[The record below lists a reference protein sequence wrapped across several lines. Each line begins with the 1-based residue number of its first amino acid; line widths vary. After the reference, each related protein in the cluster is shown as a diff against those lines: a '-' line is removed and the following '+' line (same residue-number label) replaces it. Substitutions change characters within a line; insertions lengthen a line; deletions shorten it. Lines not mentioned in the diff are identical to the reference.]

1 MKISLE
7 GTLRDERICMKRGYN
22 RMAWTVLASCFLF
35 LAGAGTG
42 EAQNQGPLAL
52 IMKVIPQVSKRSS
65 VKDWSDAV
73 KGDALGT
80 GDRVRTA
87 KSSLA
92 IIKFRDRSI
101 VRLREQSELTLDG
114 QLLEGKVT
122 KTVQLSK
129 GGFGFEIQKQHDEQF
144 RLTSPTSVA
153 SIRGTKGK
161 LSGGE
166 GFDTLIVTE
175 GLVRLHNNVSNR
187 DTDVAAG
194 SIGFSNQDGTLS
206 VRQATAEEIA
216 DANRLAAG
224 GTPNELKLELKDP
237 QGNKKELKLRYQK

>member
-1 MKISLE
+1 
-7 GTLRDERICMKRGYN
+7 MKRGYD
-22 RMAWTVLASCFLF
+22 RMAWTVLVSCFLS
-35 LAGAGTG
+35 LGGAGTG
-42 EAQNQGPLAL
+42 KAQNQGALAL
-52 IMKVIPQVSKRSS
+52 IMKVIPQVTKKSAQ
-65 VKDWSDAV
+65 KDWNEAV
-73 KGDALGT
+73 KGDPLAT
-80 GDRVRTA
+80 GDHVRTA

-122 KTVQLSK
+122 KTIQLSK
-129 GGFGFEIQKQHDEQF
+129 GGFGFEFQKQREEQF

-166 GFDTLIVTE
+166 GFDTLVVTE

-187 DTDVAAG
+187 DTDVAEG
-194 SIGFSNQDGTLS
+194 NIGFSNQDGTLS

-224 GTPNELKLELKDP
+224 GTSNELKLELRDP

>member
-1 MKISLE
+1 
-7 GTLRDERICMKRGYN
+7 MKRDYD
-22 RMAWTVLASCFLF
+22 RVALTVLVSCFLL
-35 LAGAGTG
+35 LAGVDTG
-42 EAQNQGPLAL
+42 EAQNQGALAL
-52 IMKVIPQVSKRSS
+52 IMKVIPQVSKKSS
-65 VKDWSDAV
+65 EKDWKEAV
-73 KGDALGT
+73 KGDPLAT
-80 GDRVRTA
+80 GDHVRTA

-114 QLLEGKVT
+114 QLLDGKVT
-122 KTVQLSK
+122 KTIKLSK
-129 GGFGFEIQKQHDEQF
+129 GGFGFEFQKQHDEQF

-161 LSGGE
+161 LSGAE

-194 SIGFSNQDGTLS
+194 SIGFSNQDGSLE

-216 DANRLAAG
+216 DANRLATG
-224 GTPNELKLELKDP
+224 GTTNELKLELKDP

>member
-1 MKISLE
+1 
-7 GTLRDERICMKRGYN
+7 MKRGHN
-22 RMAWTVLASCFLF
+22 RMAWTVVASCLLF
-35 LAGAGTG
+35 LAVPGTG
-42 EAQNQGPLAL
+42 EAQNQGALAL
-52 IMKVIPQVSKRSS
+52 IMKVIPQVSKKSS
-65 VKDWSDAV
+65 ATDWNEAV
-73 KGDALGT
+73 KGDPLAT

-129 GGFGFEIQKQHDEQF
+129 GGFGFEFQKQHEEQF

-206 VRQATAEEIA
+206 VRQATSEEIA

>member
-1 MKISLE
+1 M
-7 GTLRDERICMKRGYN
+7 DMKRIHSQV
-22 RMAWTVLASCFLF
+22 AWAVLVSCFVLM
-35 LAGAGTG
+35 AGPDTG
-42 EAQNQGPLAL
+42 KAQTPGPLAL

-65 VKDWSDAV
+65 EKDWNEAV
-73 KGDALGT
+73 KGDPLAT

-114 QLLEGKVT
+114 QLLDGKVT
-122 KTVQLSK
+122 KTIKLAK
-129 GGFGFEIQKQHDEQF
+129 GGFGFEFQKQHDEQF

-175 GLVRLHNNVSNR
+175 GLVRLHNNVSNS

-206 VRQATAEEIA
+206 VRQATADEIA
-216 DANRLAAG
+216 DANRLASG
-224 GTPNELKLELKDP
+224 GTPNELKLELKDS